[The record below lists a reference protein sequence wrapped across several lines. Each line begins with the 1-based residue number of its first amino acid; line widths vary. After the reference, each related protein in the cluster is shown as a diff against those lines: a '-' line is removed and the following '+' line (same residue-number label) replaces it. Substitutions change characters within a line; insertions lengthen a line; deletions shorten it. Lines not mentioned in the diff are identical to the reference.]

1 MEIAKASH
9 TSTTGSAAA
18 GFSRAS
24 RSSLETSLSLVHA
37 ERQGSAS
44 SGSWKV
50 QDINW
55 NFAFRT
61 QHYGTAFFSLF
72 ILIALA
78 LVHYLGQPK
87 HRPFFLYDAS
97 ISYISG
103 GDTVPSAVAVLIPFA
118 SLFISLCCYELWVYK
133 LENWHITNAVATI
146 MHFMLDS
153 VCAFVTVECFTESTK
168 MAAGRLRPD
177 FFQQCQPDADWT
189 GGPVMLGVQ
198 HSTQCTSD
206 NFDGRKSFCSGH
218 ASSSSVLI
226 GYNVVYLLWA
236 GKQALYFAHHFGVD
250 LLDLHSAATYML
262 SFATVWA
269 QQCAHTMDFC
279 AIFSR
284 LELVCA
290 ATAL

>member
-1 MEIAKASH
+1 M
-9 TSTTGSAAA
+9 
-18 GFSRAS
+18 
-24 RSSLETSLSLVHA
+24 SLVHA
-37 ERQGSAS
+37 ERRGSAS
-44 SGSWKV
+44 SGSWRV
-50 QDINW
+50 RDINW
-55 NFAFRT
+55 SFAFRA

-87 HRPFFLYDAS
+87 RRPFFLYDAS
-97 ISYISG
+97 ISYVSG
-103 GDTVPSAVAVLIPFA
+103 GDTVPAAVAVLIPFA

-168 MAAGRLRPD
+168 LAAGRLRPD

-189 GGPVMLGVQ
+189 SGPALLGVQ
-198 HSTQCTSD
+198 QSTQCTSD

-226 GYNVVYLLWA
+226 GYNIVYLLWA
-236 GKQALYFAHHFGVD
+236 GKQALCFEHDFGVG
-250 LLDLHSAATYML
+250 LLQLQSPAPCCALQKCGHATVGKRGGVRSRNAFSAELAIVCTLTALPKKLLAAALGPCSSALQSSAA
-262 SFATVWA
+262 
-269 QQCAHTMDFC
+269 HTSLY
-279 AIFSR
+279 I
-284 LELVCA
+284 
-290 ATAL
+290 